1 MTAADWAL
9 FLGRFH
15 PLLVHLPIGLVIGLV
30 FLELV
35 AVFRPRR
42 AVVRAASGPLL
53 ALLVPTTFAAAVSGW
68 LLATPGGYDEALLR
82 NHRITGLVIA
92 ALTGLMAAAHVL
104 RRSGLYRFF
113 LALCFVALLPASHY
127 GGSLTHGRDYITRY
141 APPWMKHW
149 LGLRQPAPATA
160 QSTAPIDPTA
170 FDVYQHGIQPFFDR
184 YCVSCHGAEKARA
197 GLRLDHAAA
206 LWAGGDSGPALVPGQ
221 PAASL
226 LLQRMRLP
234 PDHDD
239 HMPPEGKPQPEPAD
253 LALLEWWI
261 LAGAPT
267 NRTLAE
273 LEAPE
278 AIRTRLLRPSAFAPP
293 QSPSQEPSSAHPS
306 LPPLET
312 VLPKV
317 ETLSATLAISIA
329 PLTPTEPWLQ
339 VNAAVAGTR
348 FTDAHLAR
356 LADELGPHI
365 RWLDLSGTGITDAG
379 LLHLAAMPHLERLQ
393 LDRTAI
399 TDTGLAALRPLTE
412 LESLNLYGTGITDA
426 GLTMLAELPRLRRLY
441 LWQTR
446 VGPEAVQALIDAR
459 TRRPEIAAWEQELAQ
474 LQTRLERARLIVET
488 GAPPADP
495 LPSPGVPINTICPV
509 SDKLVNLAV
518 TLWHENQ
525 LVAFCCTNCRA
536 QFQQEPARYRAR
548 LAQLANP
555 PPGRLGVQPANTQC
569 PVSGQPADPNITLVH
584 AGQLIAFCCSDC
596 REQFRT
602 RPDRYRQ
609 AVSQTQ

>member
-1 MTAADWAL
+1 MTSADWSL

-53 ALLVPTTFAAAVSGW
+53 ALLVPTTLAAAVSGW
-68 LLATPGGYDEALLR
+68 LLAAPGGYDEALLR
-82 NHRITGLVIA
+82 NHRIAGLVIA

-113 LALCFVALLPASHY
+113 LALCFAVLLPASHY
-127 GGSLTHGRDYITRY
+127 GGSLTHGRDYLTRY

-149 LGLRQPAPATA
+149 LGLRQPVPPTA
-160 QSTAPIDPTA
+160 QSSAPIDPVA
-170 FDVYQHGIQPFFDR
+170 FDVYQHGIQPLFDR

-221 PAASL
+221 PEASL

-234 PDHDD
+234 LDHDD

-267 NRTLAE
+267 NQTLAE
-273 LEAPE
+273 LQAPE
-278 AIRTRLLRPSAFAPP
+278 AIRTLLLRPSASAPP
-293 QSPSQEPSSAHPS
+293 QSPSQGPSSAHPS

-312 VLPKV
+312 LLSKI
-317 ETLSATLAISIA
+317 ETLSTTLAISIA

-339 VNAAVAGTR
+339 VNAAVAGTH

-356 LADELGPHI
+356 LADELGQHI
-365 RWLDLSGTGITDAG
+365 RWLDLSGTGITDSG
-379 LLHLAAMPHLERLQ
+379 LVHLTAMPHLERLQ

-399 TDTGLAALRPLTE
+399 TDAGLASLKPLRE
-412 LESLNLYGTGITDA
+412 LESLNLYGTRITDA
-426 GLTMLAELPRLRRLY
+426 GLTTLAELPRLRRLY

-446 VGPEAVQALIDAR
+446 VGPEAVQALIQAR
-459 TRRPEIAAWEQELAQ
+459 AHRPELHTWQQQLAQ
-474 LQTRLERARLIVET
+474 LQARLEQAQLIVET
-488 GAPPADP
+488 GAPPSAP

-509 SDKLVNLAV
+509 SEKLVNLAV

-536 QFQQEPARYRAR
+536 QFQQEPDRYRTR

-555 PPGRLGVQPANTQC
+555 PPGQLATLPTNPHC
-569 PVSGQPADPNITLVH
+569 PVSGRPVDPNITTVH
-584 AGQLIAFCCSDC
+584 AGSLIAFCCTHC
-596 REQFRT
+596 RDQFRAS
-602 RPDRYRQ
+602 PGSFLQ
-609 AVSQTQ
+609 AASAAR